1 MVSTTVRAKSFA
13 IILSLLV
20 MVSAAYGETAAKK
33 KSKKKLSH
41 KSASIAS
48 KATASKA
55 TASKSTAKAS
65 KATKKTALKNA
76 SSSRRTTLKPVAIPS
91 RTVLV
96 SSRSRRPAMN
106 WKDVVDRASK
116 GNSSVGDDLN
126 GEDLIVREAALAALG
141 SLNGSVLV
149 ADPKSGRILSVVN
162 QRLAFSGG
170 EQPCST
176 IKLPVAL
183 AALSEGL
190 INRDTQIKLNRRF
203 SLNLTEAIAHSNNQF
218 FETLGSEMG
227 FEKVSEYAAQ
237 FGFGELAGYHIK
249 EEQLGTF
256 PQAPPSFGG
265 VARMSSFGQEVQV
278 TPLQL
283 AAFVS
288 AIANGGTLYYLQRP
302 KTPEDIENF
311 QPLVKRHLN
320 VEPLLGDLRE
330 GMMAAVDHGT
340 ARRAQNG
347 FDTVYGKTGTC
358 SHNGSH
364 LGWFA
369 SFSGTQDPRL
379 SVVVLLRGG
388 RYAGGAHAAEVA
400 GKVYKNLYERN
411 YGVSVENHTTAAVR
425 ATDITVA
432 PAEHVAPI
440 VPQTI
445 VPQP

>member
-1 MVSTTVRAKSFA
+1 MVRAKSLIVFRSLA
-13 IILSLLV
+13 II
-20 MVSAAYGETAAKK
+20 VSAAYGETAAKK
-33 KSKKKLSH
+33 KSKKKLVH
-41 KSASIAS
+41 KTAAAKTKATAT

-55 TASKSTAKAS
+55 SVRHTSL
-65 KATKKTALKNA
+65 KTTVKTPVAP
-76 SSSRRTTLKPVAIPS
+76 RRT
-91 RTVLV
+91 LV
-96 SSRSRRPAMN
+96 SSRTRRPSVA
-106 WKDVVDRASK
+106 WKEFVDRASK
-116 GNSSVGDDLN
+116 GNSAEGDDLN
-126 GEDLIVREAALAALG
+126 GEDLTVREAALSALG
-141 SLNGSVLV
+141 PLNGSVLV

-176 IKLPVAL
+176 IKLSVGL

-190 INRDTQIKLNRRF
+190 INRDTQVKLNRRF

-227 FEKVSEYAAQ
+227 FEKVSQYAAE
-237 FGFGELAGYHIK
+237 FGFGELAGYHIQ

-265 VARMSSFGQEVQV
+265 VARMSSFGQDVQV

-302 KTPEDIENF
+302 KTPEDVENF

-320 VEPLLGDLRE
+320 VQPLLGDLRE

-340 ARRAQNG
+340 ARRAQSG

-369 SFSGTQDPRL
+369 SFSGNQDPRL

-388 RYAGGAHAAEVA
+388 HYAGGAHAAEVA
-400 GKVYKNLYERN
+400 GKVYKNLYEHN
-411 YGVSVENHTTAAVR
+411 YGVSAENRQPAASR
-425 ATDITVA
+425 ATEAA
-432 PAEHVAPI
+432 PAQAEHLTTV
-440 VPQTI
+440 VPQH
-445 VPQP
+445 